1 MSRTGSPQRDSGS
14 LHVLVRIVH
23 VLLLGQVQLG
33 VLHVGLLVHVL
44 YLVQLRLGV
53 AHAGFVR
60 DRDQVPRILIVL

>member
-1 MSRTGSPQRDSGS
+1 MGFG
-14 LHVLVRIVH
+14 VH

-33 VLHVGLLVHVL
+33 VLHDGLLVHVL

-60 DRDQVPRILIVL
+60 DRDQVPRILIVLKFSEVELVPLFTIL